1 MLFPIDAILKLA
13 WDSDMAKAQT
23 SELFNCTTQQFYS
36 IITDYSKYPEFL
48 KEVKSCKVTK
58 TEGKKKYVEYHINLI
73 KEFKYTITM
82 VETDEGNG
90 NYKLEW
96 DFVSGDIFKKMK
108 GYWKLEDEK
117 GKCRATYFV
126 EADFGL
132 FVPGPIA
139 NGVISVNLP
148 NMISSYHKRISQLFG
163 KT

>member
-1 MLFPIDAILKLA
+1 
-13 WDSDMAKAQT
+13 MAKAQT
-23 SELFNCTTQQFYS
+23 SELFNCSTKEFFDIVS
-36 IITDYSKYPEFL
+36 NYSKYPEFL
-48 KEVKSCKVTK
+48 KEVKSCKVIK
-58 TEGKKKYVEYHINLI
+58 TEGAKKHVEYQISLIKDFKYVIS
-73 KEFKYTITM
+73 M
-82 VETDEGNG
+82 VESDDGKG

-108 GYWKLEDEK
+108 GFWKLEDEK

-148 NMISSYHKRISQLFG
+148 NMISSYHKRISQIYG
-163 KT
+163 K